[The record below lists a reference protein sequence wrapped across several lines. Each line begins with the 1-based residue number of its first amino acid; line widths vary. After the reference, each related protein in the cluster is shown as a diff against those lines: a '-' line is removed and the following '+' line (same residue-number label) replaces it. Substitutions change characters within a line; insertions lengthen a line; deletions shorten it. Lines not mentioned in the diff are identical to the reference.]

1 MKKKLSLKIF
11 FSFLS
16 ALKILFEIL
25 LLDNHN
31 LSRIFHSM
39 KTVHEKSFEIIFF
52 VPVHPTISVDDDELK
67 LPNCDRAAK
76 SEFSTFFFLLR
87 SAPFF
92 GEN

>member
-1 MKKKLSLKIF
+1 
-11 FSFLS
+11 
-16 ALKILFEIL
+16 
-25 LLDNHN
+25 
-31 LSRIFHSM
+31 M

-92 GEN
+92 GENWASDHSENSNSALLA